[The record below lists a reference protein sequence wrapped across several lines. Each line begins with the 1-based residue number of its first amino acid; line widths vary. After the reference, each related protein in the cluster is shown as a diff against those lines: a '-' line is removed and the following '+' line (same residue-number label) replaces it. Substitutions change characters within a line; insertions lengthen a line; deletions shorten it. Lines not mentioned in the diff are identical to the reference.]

1 MSMDFK
7 KYIAHTSKDGRVQSV
22 KDHLVQTAELSRD
35 NAIPEFKEIAYCCG
49 LYHDLGKYSP
59 EFQNYIQNNG
69 SKTVHAQFG
78 AMRVIEKCLSNK
90 ASYAAMLGY
99 CIGGHHAGLPDG
111 GVRNDNP
118 EQPTLWGIIKREKYD
133 CSEFDKEIGDQFPD
147 DTLLDLLHK
156 IPDAKERIE
165 AYSFLT
171 RYIYSCLT
179 DADFIDTERFCSPDA
194 ERGIKEAKF
203 EAALEKVN
211 AYLEKFDCVTDLQ
224 KARSGIQSQVYDCT
238 RDNNA
243 NIYIIDMPTGSGKTL
258 CSIKSALETAIKHKK
273 KRIIYVI
280 PYTSIIEQTAKEFRD
295 IFGNV
300 LPVLEHHSNY
310 DYDNIDDEKDN
321 KNKDDDKKKKPTEE
335 DEESKT
341 TSEKLRKTCENY
353 DAPLI
358 ITTNV
363 QFFESLYHNKSSRLR
378 KLHNFA
384 DSVLVFD
391 EVHTLPIKYIQPCLR
406 AIGYITKYLHS
417 TAILMS
423 ATMPDYTRFIEKYVP
438 QDTKI
443 EYAVK
448 DKSLFDCFD
457 KCKYEYIGQSD
468 IECIAENALAQKNAL
483 VIVNR
488 KDTAREMYNMC
499 KDTPD
504 CHVYNLSTYITS
516 VDRTKIIDKIRADL
530 KNGLKTVVF
539 STSLIEAG
547 VDLDFNSVF
556 REIAGLDS
564 VIQAGGRCNREGKM
578 ALGNVTVFGLGHLN
592 GDMKL
597 KANITEKLF
606 EEFGS
611 ISSQAAIQ
619 AYYDRI
625 FAVADKMIDS
635 SSITAMMGGVMRVD
649 GIPFRT
655 YAQTFKFIE
664 SGTVGI
670 VIRCKENERLI
681 NELEY
686 GKLSVKRELQK
697 YCATVSKWELD
708 CMIEKGMVELKN
720 GVYILSN
727 PDYYDRETGLNINKN
742 FDYSV

>member
-1 MSMDFK
+1 MSTDFEN
-7 KYIAHTSKDGRVQSV
+7 YIAHTSKDGRVQSV
-22 KDHLVQTAELSRD
+22 KEHLVQTAELSRD
-35 NAIPEFKEIAYCCG
+35 NAISEFKEIAYCCG

-69 SKTVHAQFG
+69 SKTVHAWFG
-78 AMRVIEKCLSNK
+78 AARIIEKCDK
-90 ASYAAMLGY
+90 FKDTKKSYANMLAY
-99 CIGGHHAGLPDG
+99 CIYGHHTGLPDA
-111 GVRNDNP
+111 DA
-118 EQPTLWGIIKREKYD
+118 IITDSTFQDATKGQAYD
-133 CSEFDKEIGDQFPD
+133 CPAFDKEIGDQFPD
-147 DTLLDLLHK
+147 DTLHDLLLK
-156 IPDAKERIE
+156 TPNVKEMIE
-165 AYSFLT
+165 VYSFLT

-194 ERGIKEAKF
+194 ERGIKEADF
-203 EAALEKVN
+203 EAALERVN
-211 AYLEKFDCVTDLQ
+211 AHLEKFDCVTDLQ

-238 RDNNA
+238 RGNDA

-258 CSIKSALETAIKHKK
+258 CSIKSALETAIRLKK

-295 IFGNV
+295 IFGDV
-300 LPVLEHHSNY
+300 LPILEHHSNY
-310 DYDNIDDEKDN
+310 DFDNTDGKKETKD
-321 KNKDDDKKKKPTEE
+321 KDGNEYE
-335 DEESKT
+335 VAEESRT

-423 ATMPDYTRFIEKYVP
+423 ATMPDYTRFIEKYIP
-438 QDTKI
+438 QGTKI

-468 IECIAENALAQKNAL
+468 IECIAEKALVQENAL

-516 VDRTKIIDKIRADL
+516 VDRTEIIGKIRADL
-530 KNGLKTVVF
+530 KNGSKTVVF

-578 ALGNVTVFGLGHLN
+578 KLGNVTVFRLGHLK
-592 GDMKL
+592 GDMDL

-606 EEFGS
+606 EEFDS
-611 ISSQAAIQ
+611 ISSQAAVQ

-635 SSITAMMGGVMRVD
+635 SSITAMMGGGMRVN

-655 YAQTFKFIE
+655 YAQTFNFIE

-670 VIRCKENERLI
+670 VIRCKGNERLI

-697 YCATVSKWELD
+697 YCATVSKRELD

-727 PDYYDRETGLNINKN
+727 PDYYNRETGLDINKN
-742 FDYSV
+742 FDYFE